1 MQKIELSDLQNQEH
15 GLYSLFYTEQMLRKK
30 QVIVGGEES
39 DSTAGT
45 QRDEII
51 YGRNG
56 NDILLGGNG
65 NDILLGG
72 EGSDTLWGG
81 NGKDTLA
88 GNGGA
93 DIFVIGQGDGNTTIV
108 DFTLGTDSI
117 MLPDNVQLV
126 EAELQ
131 LHQGPEG
138 TIVEIGG
145 FSATLL
151 DIPLTNQLEY
161 ELNASFG
168 VGVVWGSKGHDTLTG
183 GPGAPGG
190 RTLGVYLL
198 KGLGGNDSLR
208 GGGAEDTLH
217 GGEGNDTLYTGNDEE
232 SDQVLIGGEG
242 VNLFILGHTT
252 RDTIITDFKWGKDEI
267 KVQGGLGVLERGVSW
282 WIAST
287 EASSAKGFDKAVG
300 MAGSRKWWGDYDDYE
315 IAYVNII

>member
-39 DSTAGT
+39 DSTTGT

-51 YGRNG
+51 DGRNG
-56 NDILLGGNG
+56 DDTLDGGNGDDTLDGGNG

-72 EGSDTLWGG
+72 DGNDILLGGDGSDTLWGG

-168 VGVVWGSKGHDTLTG
+168 VGVVWGSEGHDTLTG

-232 SDQVLIGGEG
+232 SDQVLIGG
-242 VNLFILGHTT
+242 
-252 RDTIITDFKWGKDEI
+252 
-267 KVQGGLGVLERGVSW
+267 RG
-282 WIAST
+282 
-287 EASSAKGFDKAVG
+287 
-300 MAGSRKWWGDYDDYE
+300 
-315 IAYVNII
+315 